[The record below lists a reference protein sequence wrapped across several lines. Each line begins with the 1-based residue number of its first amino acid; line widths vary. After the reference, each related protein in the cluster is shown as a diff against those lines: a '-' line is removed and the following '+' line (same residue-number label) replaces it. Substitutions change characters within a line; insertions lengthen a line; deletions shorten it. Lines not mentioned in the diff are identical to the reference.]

1 MVTMADFVRLQEK
14 ETKNHR
20 LKAYIAKMSG
30 GGHAPSRT
38 NFADAITGAVGG
50 LLCIFVLLCLTNYT
64 GATWL
69 MASLGGSCVLV
80 FVVWNAPLSQPRNII
95 GGHLISAFIGL
106 AMYSLLGS
114 NIVSISLGVG
124 LTIFFM
130 ALSGVIHPP
139 AGANPIIIILG
150 GYSWSYLLMPVLIGA
165 VIIVLFGLL
174 INNLRQTRKYPQY
187 W

>member
-1 MVTMADFVRLQEK
+1 MAESIHVQHKLEK
-14 ETKNHR
+14 KNTI
-20 LKAYIAKMSG
+20 KPFIAKMRG
-30 GGHAPSRT
+30 GGQAPSRT
-38 NFADAITGAVGG
+38 NFADAFTGALGG
-50 LLCIFVLLCLTNYT
+50 LICIFVLLWLTNYT
-64 GATWL
+64 NAPWL

-95 GGHLISAFIGL
+95 GGHVISAFIGL
-106 AMYSLLGS
+106 SMYSLLGS
-114 NIVSISLGVG
+114 NMLSISLGVG

-130 ALSGVIHPP
+130 AFLGTIHPP

-150 GYSWSYLLMPVLIGA
+150 GYSWGYLIMPVLIGA

-174 INNLRQTRKYPQY
+174 INNLRDTRKYPLF

>member
-14 ETKNHR
+14 ETKNNR

-38 NFADAITGAVGG
+38 NFADAITGAIGG
-50 LLCIFVLLCLTNYT
+50 LLCIFVLLYLTNYT

-150 GYSWSYLLMPVLIGA
+150 GYGWSYLLMPVLLGA
-165 VIIVLFGLL
+165 VIIVLFGLV